1 MVESLL
7 ISCVIIVILRAFCYN
22 HWVKNHGDLVKMG
35 LVEGFSRVNTATKV
49 HLS

>member
-7 ISCVIIVILRAFCYN
+7 ISCVIIVILRAFFYH
-22 HWVKNHGDLVKMG
+22 HWVKNQGDFVKMG
-35 LVEGFSRVNTATKV
+35 LEEGFSRVNTVTKV